1 MKLKKILS
9 LLAVGAL
16 AGSLFT
22 GCGDTNKSSEN
33 EDIKLGMITTLNAS
47 EQKVDEILKLVEQ
60 KSNINLLHHTVT
72 FYKDLSAMQMGLES
86 GSINEM
92 STYDC
97 VANYLMAKELNLHV
111 VEQHGMSLSDS
122 FCFAVLKSNE
132 GLKKDL
138 DKALAAMKKD
148 GTLDKLVKEYIT
160 DVKAEDPPSVEM
172 PHFDGADTIKVAVT
186 GDLPPLDLVLPNGKP
201 AGFNTALLAEIGK
214 RLNKNIEIL
223 DIDGDARASALTSG
237 RADVIFWAIVPV
249 DDNRPKDIDT
259 PEGAVL
265 TEPYFTDKI
274 THLKS
279 NR

>member
-1 MKLKKILS
+1 MKLKKALS
-9 LLAVGAL
+9 LLAVGVL

-22 GCGDTNKSSEN
+22 GCGENNNQSEN
-33 EDIKLGMITTLNAS
+33 IKLGMITSLNAS
-47 EQKVDEILKLVEQ
+47 EQKIDEILKQVEE

-72 FYKDLSAMQMGLES
+72 FYKDLSTMQMGLES
-86 GSINEM
+86 GSIDEM

-97 VANYLMAKELNLHV
+97 VANYLMAKDLKVSV
-111 VEQHGMSLSDS
+111 VEQHSMALSDS
-122 FCFAVLKSNE
+122 FCFAVLKTNE
-132 GLKKDL
+132 ALKKDL
-138 DKALAAMKKD
+138 DKTLAAMKKD

-223 DIDGDARASALTSG
+223 DIEGDARASALTSG
-237 RADVIFWAIVPV
+237 RADVIFWAIVPI